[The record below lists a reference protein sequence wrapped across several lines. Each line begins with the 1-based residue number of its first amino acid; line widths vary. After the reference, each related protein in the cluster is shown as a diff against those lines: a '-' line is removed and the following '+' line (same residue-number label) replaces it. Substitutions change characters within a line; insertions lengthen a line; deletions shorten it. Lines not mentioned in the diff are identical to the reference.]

1 MDCRLRRNPK
11 RIFECFLEVARNQS
25 DDKKNH
31 QVVLTYPPNY
41 DDQEILRSVPPFCF
55 PCKTER
61 NAGHVQHFTF
71 TLTDGEGKYRFGFCR
86 FPSNADVCL
95 CIISYLPWFDNFYK
109 ILNFIGDYYWKGQVQ
124 LALDFINIIYET
136 PVPATSIRNITFAP
150 NDGSSPK
157 LALEIPDPYALHSIP
172 RHRNLT
178 DFVCAVQPANILH
191 LFAWQH
197 IFIPVLP
204 PHLIDY
210 CCAPMPFLIGVHSS
224 LMEDVRRR
232 PLSEVV
238 ILNVDENKLE
248 LPDKDLNAL
257 PQELVHHLKS
267 ILKRSDAMVEDTIP
281 RAFLDVFA
289 LLLGSYK
296 DAIMIDEEKNI
307 YEFNREFFLHGLN
320 QSLKPFMDKVTQ
332 LQQFQQESILLQF
345 IAERL
350 EIYNN
355 ESRTVID
362 DFFDTY
368 VKSSTKLNLT
378 MAAIKASSQNVIKAA
393 GTFSTAFIKKFSR
406 TSPIETSA
414 PRDRNLKKLDS
425 RGARPV
431 IELLSSDVDRI
442 PEYKFGT
449 TDINASRET
458 MKSTTSVDKL
468 IDLDDNN
475 QADQVTT
482 SGALRPP
489 PNTTDN
495 ENLIAEF
502 DEYVVIDSPSALQK
516 NYNRSVPNFMELR
529 YGSSALAD
537 RQDVDSINI
546 AEMASEA
553 AHSRRQ
559 RDSHKE
565 RISVKIYEPG
575 SIATSKELHPLPLRN
590 PPPIPSKKPPVTAQN
605 SISVRPRPKA
615 STARQQYISYDD
627 TRRNTTALDDLD
639 SRIVK
644 RRQIT
649 SLPAASDIPAPLHMM
664 SALPFG
670 VNANPA
676 AIYKRASM
684 ATTPASSVLKP
695 TIANNTTATPGISE
709 FDPLKS

>member
-296 DAIMIDEEKNI
+296 DAIMID
-307 YEFNREFFLHGLN
+307 
-320 QSLKPFMDKVTQ
+320 
-332 LQQFQQESILLQF
+332 F

-378 MAAIKASSQNVIKAA
+378 MAAIK
-393 GTFSTAFIKKFSR
+393 
-406 TSPIETSA
+406 PIETSA

-431 IELLSSDVDRI
+431 IELLSSDVDPI

-475 QADQVTT
+475 QADQVAT

-502 DEYVVIDSPSALQK
+502 DEYVVIDSPSSLQK

-695 TIANNTTATPGISE
+695 TIANNTTATPEVSAVLLV
-709 FDPLKS
+709 DVS